1 MSADLSGSATEDAV
15 APPQPQPTTPP
26 VLEVRPDGRE
36 YPLDPRHIT
45 VERIS
50 GWIAFGVI
58 SGPMFVGLLVANIFA
73 PLSLDVRLLMLAA
86 WLFVAGWLAW
96 GAQIWP
102 PIAHRY
108 ASYRVDDEVIEI
120 KRGVVWR
127 RVITIPRSR
136 VQHTDVS
143 QGPLERN
150 YGLGTLVIFTAGTEH
165 ARVQLAGLDH
175 RVALRIRDHLLATA
189 EDDVV

>member
-1 MSADLSGSATEDAV
+1 MSADSSGSATEDV
-15 APPQPQPTTPP
+15 VPPPQSEPTTPP
-26 VLEVRPDGRE
+26 VLEVHPDGRE
-36 YPLDPRHIT
+36 YPLDPRHVT

-58 SGPMFVGLLVANIFA
+58 AGPSLIALLVANLFA
-73 PLSLDVRLLMLAA
+73 PLSLDVRLLMGAA

-127 RVITIPRSR
+127 RVVTIPRSR

-143 QGPLERN
+143 QGPLERS

-175 RVALRIRDHLLATA
+175 RVALRIRDHLLSTA
-189 EDDVV
+189 ADDVV